1 MKLRTCKYCESNFD
15 WQLKIK
21 RFGGY
26 ANVCTDCHLERPD
39 PDENTPVL
47 RGVVAGSGKMA
58 AISIVRFQNEHD
70 ADDYV
75 RSFNSSSAFGHQKT
89 NRCNS
94 ISFEHVGVNIG
105 SSNHKG
111 KME

>member
-1 MKLRTCKYCESNFD
+1 MIRECKHCGEEFNQNEKIRLR
-15 WQLKIK
+15 
-21 RFGGY
+21 GGY
-26 ANVCTDCHLERPD
+26 ANVCIDCHDERPD
-39 PDENTPVL
+39 PDANTPVL
-47 RGVVAGSGKMA
+47 RGVVAGSGKMQ

-75 RSFNSSSAFGHQKT
+75 RSFNSSSAFGGRKT

-94 ISFEHVGVNIG
+94 IPFEHVGVNIG

-111 KME
+111 KLV